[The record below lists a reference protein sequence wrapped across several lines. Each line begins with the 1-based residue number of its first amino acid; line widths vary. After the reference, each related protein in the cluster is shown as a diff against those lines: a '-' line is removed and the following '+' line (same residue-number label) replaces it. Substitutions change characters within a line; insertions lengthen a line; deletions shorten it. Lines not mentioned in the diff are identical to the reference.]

1 MKLSRLLLLF
11 TTLCLA
17 LTACAGPLELTQE
30 PSPEPSAS
38 VAAQLPIS
46 PTPTQ
51 AEMATEGPSWWQ
63 DVVFYEIF
71 VRSFMDSDGDGIGD
85 FQGII
90 SRLDYLNDGD
100 PQTTSDLGV
109 GGIWLMPI
117 FPSPSYHGYDV
128 TDYQNVNP
136 DYGSLQDF
144 KDLLD
149 ACHQRGIR
157 VIIDFVINHT
167 SSQHPW
173 FQQAVAGNAGYHDWY
188 VWSPSRPGTPGP
200 WGETA
205 WYLAENGE
213 YYYAP
218 FWSEMPDLNYHNPMV
233 TRAIQNATRFW
244 LDLGVDGFRV
254 DAARYLFE
262 ENPALQDARS
272 TIAWFQDWRQYYK
285 SLNPQAFTVGEVWAD
300 LQIAAKYNQ
309 PSKGMDSLFM
319 FDLAADTLGGVYSPD
334 PSRVIKAY
342 QDALVY
348 FPDGDFSTFL
358 TNHDQQRVASFFSG
372 KLNKEKTAAFI
383 YLTGPGTPFIYYGEE
398 IGMKGKKPDE
408 NLRTPM
414 QWSAESQ
421 AGFTSG
427 TPWRAVNSD
436 WEETNVVTLAQDPDS
451 LLNWYRSLTALRNQQ
466 PALRSGAYLP
476 LISSCRSVY
485 ATLRILP
492 GHAPLLAV
500 MNLAAIKAEGCTLS
514 LEGSSLEAGSYSTN
528 DLWGSS
534 GLTAIELGS
543 GGSLNALKL
552 DPTLEGGEGF
562 VLELISD

>member
-1 MKLSRLLLLF
+1 M
-11 TTLCLA
+11 
-17 LTACAGPLELTQE
+17 
-30 PSPEPSAS
+30 
-38 VAAQLPIS
+38 
-46 PTPTQ
+46 
-51 AEMATEGPSWWQ
+51 
-63 DVVFYEIF
+63 
-71 VRSFMDSDGDGIGD
+71 
-85 FQGII
+85 
-90 SRLDYLNDGD
+90 
-100 PQTTSDLGV
+100 
-109 GGIWLMPI
+109 
-117 FPSPSYHGYDV
+117 
-128 TDYQNVNP
+128 
-136 DYGSLQDF
+136 
-144 KDLLD
+144 
-149 ACHQRGIR
+149 
-157 VIIDFVINHT
+157 
-167 SSQHPW
+167 
-173 FQQAVAGNAGYHDWY
+173 
-188 VWSPSRPGTPGP
+188 
-200 WGETA
+200 
-205 WYLAENGE
+205 
-213 YYYAP
+213 
-218 FWSEMPDLNYHNPMV
+218 
-233 TRAIQNATRFW
+233 
-244 LDLGVDGFRV
+244 
-254 DAARYLFE
+254 
-262 ENPALQDARS
+262 
-272 TIAWFQDWRQYYK
+272 
-285 SLNPQAFTVGEVWAD
+285 
-300 LQIAAKYNQ
+300 
-309 PSKGMDSLFM
+309 
-319 FDLAADTLGGVYSPD
+319 
-334 PSRVIKAY
+334 
-342 QDALVY
+342 
-348 FPDGDFSTFL
+348 
-358 TNHDQQRVASFFSG
+358 ASFFSG